1 LGISQ
6 AEHEAFFRDMLGDI
20 DEPTLAYGIQDVQ
33 GDGSGIEEVN
43 QLLDSQLS
51 SRIRS
56 IARQLG
62 VSAASLA
69 HLAWAQVAGRVSGRE
84 EVVFGTVLMG
94 RMQGGNGADRA
105 LGMFINTLPL
115 RISVGSQS
123 ALAAVKVTHQRL
135 SALLG
140 HEHASLSLAQ
150 RCSGVPS
157 SLPLFSTLLN
167 YRHSNNGAAST
178 DTLSAWQ
185 GIQTLS
191 MEERTNYPLCLNVD
205 DLGDDFMLTIQAV
218 KQISATR
225 IGEYMQVALRSLV
238 EALERTPQAALNSLP
253 LLPDDERELL
263 LTGFNDTAHPYPRDV
278 LIHQLIEHQV
288 NQRPGTCAVRGD
300 SGPLLTYAELNQ
312 QANQLAHRL
321 IELGVEPDSRV
332 AVSLR
337 RGAEMVVAL
346 LGILKAGGAYVPID
360 PDLPS
365 ARQAYMLEDSSPRAV
380 LTTLDL
386 SENLPA
392 MTLPVLILDDHQN
405 SSQLA
410 AQPTGNPDAKA
421 LGLQPNHLAYVLY
434 TSGSTGTP
442 KGVMNEHLGVVN
454 RLLWA
459 RDAYHV
465 DSNDRVLQKTPF
477 GFDVS
482 VWEFFLPLL

>member
-1 LGISQ
+1 
-6 AEHEAFFRDMLGDI
+6 
-20 DEPTLAYGIQDVQ
+20 
-33 GDGSGIEEVN
+33 
-43 QLLDSQLS
+43 LS

-218 KQISATR
+218 
-225 IGEYMQVALRSLV
+225 
-238 EALERTPQAALNSLP
+238 
-253 LLPDDERELL
+253 
-263 LTGFNDTAHPYPRDV
+263 
-278 LIHQLIEHQV
+278 
-288 NQRPGTCAVRGD
+288 
-300 SGPLLTYAELNQ
+300 
-312 QANQLAHRL
+312 
-321 IELGVEPDSRV
+321 
-332 AVSLR
+332 
-337 RGAEMVVAL
+337 
-346 LGILKAGGAYVPID
+346 
-360 PDLPS
+360 
-365 ARQAYMLEDSSPRAV
+365 
-380 LTTLDL
+380 
-386 SENLPA
+386 
-392 MTLPVLILDDHQN
+392 
-405 SSQLA
+405 
-410 AQPTGNPDAKA
+410 
-421 LGLQPNHLAYVLY
+421 
-434 TSGSTGTP
+434 
-442 KGVMNEHLGVVN
+442 
-454 RLLWA
+454 
-459 RDAYHV
+459 
-465 DSNDRVLQKTPF
+465 
-477 GFDVS
+477 
-482 VWEFFLPLL
+482 

>member
-1 LGISQ
+1 
-6 AEHEAFFRDMLGDI
+6 FFRDMLGDI

-33 GDGSGIEEVN
+33 GDGSGIEEVH
-43 QLLDSQLS
+43 QVLDSQLS

-123 ALAAVKVTHQRL
+123 ALAAVKLTHQRL
-135 SALLG
+135 STLLG

-167 YRHSNNGAAST
+167 YRHSNGGAASSE
-178 DTLSAWQ
+178 TLSAWQ

-238 EALERTPQAALNSLP
+238 QALEHTPQAALNSL
-253 LLPDDERELL
+253 
-263 LTGFNDTAHPYPRDV
+263 
-278 LIHQLIEHQV
+278 
-288 NQRPGTCAVRGD
+288 
-300 SGPLLTYAELNQ
+300 
-312 QANQLAHRL
+312 
-321 IELGVEPDSRV
+321 
-332 AVSLR
+332 
-337 RGAEMVVAL
+337 
-346 LGILKAGGAYVPID
+346 
-360 PDLPS
+360 
-365 ARQAYMLEDSSPRAV
+365 
-380 LTTLDL
+380 
-386 SENLPA
+386 
-392 MTLPVLILDDHQN
+392 
-405 SSQLA
+405 
-410 AQPTGNPDAKA
+410 
-421 LGLQPNHLAYVLY
+421 
-434 TSGSTGTP
+434 
-442 KGVMNEHLGVVN
+442 
-454 RLLWA
+454 
-459 RDAYHV
+459 
-465 DSNDRVLQKTPF
+465 
-477 GFDVS
+477 
-482 VWEFFLPLL
+482 

>member
-1 LGISQ
+1 VPYRNHVAQARLGISQ

-205 DLGDDFMLTIQAV
+205 DLGDDFVLTIQAV

-238 EALERTPQAALNSLP
+238 EALEHTPQAALNSLP
-253 LLPDDERELL
+253 MLPDDERELL

-278 LIHQLIEHQV
+278 LIHQLIEQQV
-288 NQRPGTCAVRGD
+288 NRRPDTCAVRGD

-337 RGAEMVVAL
+337 RGPEMVVAL

-365 ARQAYMLEDSSPRAV
+365 ARQAYMLEDSSPQAV

-386 SENLPA
+386 HGNLHA
-392 MTLPVLILDDHQN
+392 MQLPILVLDDHQD
-405 SSQLA
+405 SAQLA
-410 AQPTGNPDAKA
+410 KQPCVNPDANA

-459 RDAYHV
+459 R
-465 DSNDRVLQKTPF
+465 
-477 GFDVS
+477 
-482 VWEFFLPLL
+482 